1 LYSKIL
7 LIILFSVSV
16 SLVSAQTS
24 QFILS
29 AKIPDTFYDGDTP
42 KITGKILDQSH
53 KPVSDAKVQIQYTTE
68 TIETTSKSDGS
79 FDISPTKPMSL
90 GLAYGTSIIISK
102 DGFTMGFF
110 PIEYSVIEKPQLPS
124 IIPEHVEVNQT
135 IIINNNTNSSAADLS
150 QSQQELLS
158 TILEE
163 QNNTDKN
170 NDALSE
176 QRIIAQKSLEQDI
189 SKSEKD
195 FEKYNPLN
203 VFSSFVANFD
213 DSIRNIFLGQFAVT
227 QKQHEEGQKALNNAL
242 DSGQSP
248 QMAMNAFHDKAKIS
262 RDTIIELNNNINQD
276 YKPINRSE
284 NSTKLKWFLI

>member
-1 LYSKIL
+1 MYSKIL

-16 SLVSAQTS
+16 TLVSAQTS

-42 KITGKILDQSH
+42 KITGKVLDQSH
-53 KPVSDAKVQIQYTTE
+53 KPVSDAKVQIQYPTE
-68 TIETTSKSDGS
+68 TVETTSKSDGS

-102 DGFTMGFF
+102 DGFSMGFF
-110 PIEYSVIEKPQLPS
+110 PIEYSVIEKPQLSPVV
-124 IIPEHVEVNQT
+124 IPENPEANQT
-135 IIINNNTNSSAADLS
+135 IINNTNSSITDLS
-150 QSQQELLS
+150 QSRQELLS

-163 QNNTDKN
+163 QNNTNEKN
-170 NDALSE
+170 DDLSK
-176 QRIIAQKSLEQDI
+176 QRIIAQKSLDQDI
-189 SKSEKD
+189 AKSEKD
-195 FEKYNPLN
+195 FEKYNPFN
-203 VFSSFVANFD
+203 AFSHFVANFD

-227 QKQHEEGQKALNNAL
+227 QKQHEEGQKALNEAL
-242 DSGQSP
+242 NSGQSP

>member
-1 LYSKIL
+1 MYSKIL
-7 LIILFSVSV
+7 LIIFLSVSV

-29 AKIPDTFYDGDTP
+29 AKIPDTFYDGDIP
-42 KITGKILDQSH
+42 KITGKVLDQSH
-53 KPVSDAKVQIQYTTE
+53 KPVSDAKVQIQYPTE
-68 TIETTSKSDGS
+68 TVETTSKGDGS

-110 PIEYSVIEKPQLPS
+110 PIEYAVIEKPQLPP
-124 IIPEHVEVNQT
+124 IIMHENNEANQT
-135 IIINNNTNSSAADLS
+135 MIINNDTNSSTADLS

-158 TILEE
+158 TILEH
-163 QNNTDKN
+163 NNTNEN
-170 NDALSE
+170 NDTLSG
-176 QRIIAQKSLEQDI
+176 QRIIAQNYLEQDI
-189 SKSEKD
+189 TKSEKE
-195 FEKYNPLN
+195 FEKYNPFN
-203 VFSSFVANFD
+203 VFSRFVENFD

-248 QMAMNAFHDKAKIS
+248 QMAMNAFNDKAKIS
-262 RDTIIELNNNINQD
+262 RDTIIELNNNLNHD

-284 NSTKLKWFLI
+284 NSTKLK

>member
-1 LYSKIL
+1 MYSKIL

-16 SLVSAQTS
+16 TLVSAQTS

-29 AKIPDTFYDGDTP
+29 AKIPDTFYDGDIP
-42 KITGKILDQSH
+42 KITGKVLDQSH
-53 KPVSDAKVQIQYTTE
+53 KPVSEAKVQIQYPTE
-68 TIETTSKSDGS
+68 TVETTSKSDGS

-110 PIEYSVIEKPQLPS
+110 PIEYSVIEKPQLSPV
-124 IIPEHVEVNQT
+124 IIPENTEANQT
-135 IIINNNTNSSAADLS
+135 IINNTNSSIADLS
-150 QSQQELLS
+150 QSRQELLS

-163 QNNTDKN
+163 QNSTKEN
-170 NDALSE
+170 NDALSK
-176 QRIIAQKSLEQDI
+176 QRIIAQSSLDQDI
-189 SKSEKD
+189 AKSEKD
-195 FEKYNPLN
+195 FEKYNPFN
-203 VFSSFVANFD
+203 AFSHFVANFD

-227 QKQHEEGQKALNNAL
+227 QKQHEEGQKALNEAL
-242 DSGQSP
+242 NSGQSP
-248 QMAMNAFHDKAKIS
+248 QMAMNAFQDKAKIS

-284 NSTKLKWFLI
+284 NSTKLK